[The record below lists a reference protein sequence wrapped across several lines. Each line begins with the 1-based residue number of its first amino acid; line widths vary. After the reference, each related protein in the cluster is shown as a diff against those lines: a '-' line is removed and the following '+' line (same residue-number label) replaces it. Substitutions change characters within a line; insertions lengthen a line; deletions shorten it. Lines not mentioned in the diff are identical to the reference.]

1 MKPGLSVRGVIFGVV
16 FVTMLRLA
24 FAQPLVVT
32 IEAPAVQQS
41 SFSTNPSAF
50 RASNVV
56 VEPFDELKAGFISTP
71 VPFAGNNAL
80 GSYDHLLVSAADN
93 AGGAGGKGTYMS
105 VNNSMNKASDPTMLT
120 LATPLRYFGFW
131 WSAGDAKDV
140 LS

>member
-1 MKPGLSVRGVIFGVV
+1 MIGIDTTFSTSKNRSLARIREGVPMKPGLSVRGVIFGVV

-71 VPFAGNNAL
+71 VPFAGEQCL
-80 GSYDHLLVSAADN
+80 GKLRPSTCKRGRQCWRRWRKRQLHI
-93 AGGAGGKGTYMS
+93 GKQ
-105 VNNSMNKASDPTMLT
+105 
-120 LATPLRYFGFW
+120 
-131 WSAGDAKDV
+131 
-140 LS
+140 